1 MYKAHITPCVEIQ
14 LLSKLTPV
22 KDVII
27 SEEKITMGS
36 YLVSTEGVVTELLP
50 NILFRVQ
57 LSNGSEI
64 LGTPSRQMKK
74 NYIPIEM
81 GDHVEVAMTSPTA
94 TQGCIVG
101 CLSHKKATSFR

>member
-1 MYKAHITPCVEIQ
+1 
-14 LLSKLTPV
+14 
-22 KDVII
+22 
-27 SEEKITMGS
+27 MGS
-36 YLVSTEGVVTELLP
+36 YLVSTEGVVIELLP

-57 LSNGSEI
+57 LSDGSEI

-81 GDHVEVAMTSPTA
+81 GDHVEVAMTSQTA

-101 CLSHKKATSFR
+101 CLSRNTAVNSH